1 MAANAVAGGNANPE
15 VQGVIGP
22 ACPHGAMVR
31 IAMGAV
37 QYDAL
42 AAQFAGNGLVAL
54 AGTLPMYSIDNAN
67 WIDADGSVQIPFA
80 DEYAFIADGQAGG
93 TDVYGGQP
101 GLTPIGESGDWLVSF
116 LLVGLSDSAVN
127 RGNASVWDTVRVF
140 R

>member
-101 GLTPIGESGDWLVSF
+101 GLAPIGESGDWLVSF